1 MMPPRAWF
9 TRRTSGKP
17 LPEHLPPGQIR
28 PSRAWKLV
36 LLAGLLAA
44 CGAQPLAAD
53 PAITL
58 LPPTLAPT
66 ETPVASPTPAPYTDA
81 TPPIVLD
88 VPLPSPT
95 PLPATPSIGLPAERL
110 SIYEPG
116 PGSQAVSPLRVT
128 GFGGPSWEGRVRLRL
143 IGEQGDIL
151 ADRTTF
157 LQAMPDLAGRIYTD
171 LTFTFPSVAQ
181 AARLEV
187 RTFSTR
193 DGQMDHLT
201 TREVVLLTTGT
212 ALIYPAI
219 GGAEKIAIF
228 SPRANGY
235 VRGSP
240 VTVRGGGWLDTPGPL
255 RVEVLDRNGSV
266 VGSATATL
274 SASTPGEV
282 GRFEV
287 QVPYTLE
294 HSQYGRIAV
303 YEPAISPPGILHY
316 SSVDVYLAQ

>member
-1 MMPPRAWF
+1 MPE
-9 TRRTSGKP
+9 P
-17 LPEHLPPGQIR
+17 LPPEWIR
-28 PSRAWKLV
+28 PSHAWRLI
-36 LLAGLLAA
+36 LLAGLLSACNAPAA
-44 CGAQPLAAD
+44 AVDSTP
-53 PAITL
+53 TS
-58 LPPTLAPT
+58 LPPTPAPT
-66 ETPVASPTPAPYTDA
+66 ETPAASPTPPPYTDA

-95 PLPATPSIGLPAERL
+95 SLPATPSIGLPAERL

-128 GFGGPSWEGRVRLRL
+128 GFGGPSWQGRVRLRL

-157 LQAMPDLAGRIYTD
+157 LQAMPDLAGRIFTD
-171 LTFTFPSVAQ
+171 LEFTFPWVAQ
-181 AARLEV
+181 TARLEV

-193 DGQMDHLT
+193 DGQMDHLA
-201 TREVVLLTTGT
+201 TRPVVLLTTGT
-212 ALIYPAI
+212 ALVYPGI
-219 GGAEKIAIF
+219 GGAEKIAIS

-255 RVEVLDRNGSV
+255 VVEVLNRNGNV
-266 VGSATATL
+266 VGSATTPL
-274 SASTPGEV
+274 SASSPGEV
-282 GRFEV
+282 GSFEV
-287 QVPYTLE
+287 QVPYTLDA
-294 HSQYGRIAV
+294 SQYGRIAV
-303 YEPAISPPGILHY
+303 YELAVSPPGILHY

>member
-1 MMPPRAWF
+1 
-9 TRRTSGKP
+9 
-17 LPEHLPPGQIR
+17 LPEQIPPKRIR
-28 PSRAWKLV
+28 PSRAWRLV
-36 LLAGLLAA
+36 LLTGLLGA
-44 CGAQPLAAD
+44 CGVPPTVAVPTPSVAL
-53 PAITL
+53 
-58 LPPTLAPT
+58 PTLAPT
-66 ETPVASPTPAPYTDA
+66 ETVVASPSPPPYTDA

-95 PLPATPSIGLPAERL
+95 PIPATPSIGLPPERL

-128 GFGGPSWEGRVRLRL
+128 GFGGPSWQGRVRLRL

-171 LTFTFPSVAQ
+171 LAFSFPWVAQ
-181 AARLEV
+181 TARLEV
-187 RTFSTR
+187 RTYSTR

-201 TREVVLLTTGT
+201 TRTVVLLTTGT
-212 ALIYPAI
+212 ALVYPGI

-228 SPRANGY
+228 SPRANSY

-255 RVEVLDRNGSV
+255 VVDVLDRDGNV
-266 VGSATATL
+266 VGSATTPL
-274 SASTPGEV
+274 STSNLGEV
-282 GRFEV
+282 GGFEV
-287 QVPYTLE
+287 QVPYTLDN
-294 HSQYGRIAV
+294 SQYGRIAV

-316 SSVDVYLAQ
+316 SSVDVYLAR

>member
-1 MMPPRAWF
+1 M
-9 TRRTSGKP
+9 
-17 LPEHLPPGQIR
+17 PEHSLLKQIR
-28 PSRAWKLV
+28 SSRAWRLV
-36 LLAGLLAA
+36 LLAAWLGA
-44 CGAQPLAAD
+44 CGISPRVAN
-53 PAITL
+53 
-58 LPPTLAPT
+58 PTPSEMPQTPGPT
-66 ETPVASPTPAPYTDA
+66 ETLPASPTPPPYTDA

-95 PLPATPSIGLPAERL
+95 PPPATPSIGLPTERL

-128 GFGGPSWEGRVRLRL
+128 GFGGPSWQGRVRLRL
-143 IGEQGDIL
+143 IGEQGDLL

-171 LTFTFPSVAQ
+171 LTFTFPWVAQ
-181 AARLEV
+181 TARLEV

-212 ALIYPAI
+212 ALIYPAL

-255 RVEVLDRNGSV
+255 VVEVLDRNGNV
-266 VGSATATL
+266 VGSATAPL
-274 SASTPGEV
+274 STSNTGEV
-282 GRFEV
+282 GSFEV
-287 QVPYTLE
+287 QVPYSLE
-294 HSQYGRIAV
+294 NSQYGRIAV
-303 YEPAISPPGILHY
+303 YELAVSPPGILHY
-316 SSVDVYLAQ
+316 SSVDVYLAR

>member
-1 MMPPRAWF
+1 M
-9 TRRTSGKP
+9 
-17 LPEHLPPGQIR
+17 PEHLPPQGIG
-28 PSRAWKLV
+28 PSRAWRLV
-36 LLAGLLAA
+36 LLAGLLSA
-44 CGAQPLAAD
+44 CGTPPLVAGST
-53 PAITL
+53 PTP

-66 ETPVASPTPAPYTDA
+66 ETLAASPTPPPYTDA

-95 PLPATPSIGLPAERL
+95 PPPATPSVGLPAERL

-116 PGSQAVSPLRVT
+116 PGSQAVSPLHVT
-128 GFGGPSWEGRVRLRL
+128 GFGGPSWQGRVRLRL

-171 LTFTFPSVAQ
+171 LPFSFAWVAQ
-181 AARLEV
+181 TARLEV
-187 RTFSTR
+187 RTYSTR
-193 DGQMDHLT
+193 DGQMDHLA
-201 TREVVLLTTGT
+201 TRTLVLLTTGS

-255 RVEVLDRNGSV
+255 VVEVLDHNGTV
-266 VGSATATL
+266 VGSATAPL
-274 SASTPGEV
+274 STSSAGEV
-282 GRFEV
+282 GSFEV
-287 QVPYTLE
+287 QVPYTLD
-294 HSQYGRIAV
+294 SPQYGRIAV
-303 YEPAISPPGILHY
+303 YELAVSPPGILHY

>member
-1 MMPPRAWF
+1 MP
-9 TRRTSGKP
+9 
-17 LPEHLPPGQIR
+17 EYLPPEWIR
-28 PSRAWKLV
+28 PSRAWRLV
-36 LLAGLLAA
+36 LLAGLLGA
-44 CGAQPLAAD
+44 CGAPPQVAD
-53 PAITL
+53 STPSVV
-58 LPPTLAPT
+58 PPTLAPT
-66 ETPVASPTPAPYTDA
+66 ETLAASPTPPPYTDA

-95 PLPATPSIGLPAERL
+95 PIPATPSFGLPAERL

-128 GFGGPSWEGRVRLRL
+128 GFGGPSFQGRVRLRL

-171 LTFTFPSVAQ
+171 LSFSFPWVAQ
-181 AARLEV
+181 TARLEV

-201 TREVVLLTTGT
+201 TRTVVLLTTGT
-212 ALIYPAI
+212 ALVYPGI

-240 VTVRGGGWLDTPGPL
+240 VTVRGAGWLDTPGPL
-255 RVEVLDRNGSV
+255 VVEVLDRNGNV

-274 SASTPGEV
+274 STSNPGEA
-282 GRFEV
+282 GSFEV

-294 HSQYGRIAV
+294 NSQYGRIAV
-303 YEPAISPPGILHY
+303 YELAASPPGILHY
-316 SSVDVYLAQ
+316 SSVDVYLER

>member
-1 MMPPRAWF
+1 MVVDSMP
-9 TRRTSGKP
+9 TSSSST
-17 LPEHLPPGQIR
+17 H
-28 PSRAWKLV
+28 S
-36 LLAGLLAA
+36 
-44 CGAQPLAAD
+44 
-53 PAITL
+53 
-58 LPPTLAPT
+58 PT
-66 ETPVASPTPAPYTDA
+66 ETLAASPTPAPYTNA
-81 TPPIVLD
+81 TPAIVLD

-95 PLPATPSIGLPAERL
+95 PPPATPSIGLPAERL

-116 PGSQAVSPLRVT
+116 PGSEAVSPLRVI

-157 LQAMPDLAGRIYTD
+157 LQAMPDLPGRIYTD
-171 LTFTFPSVAQ
+171 LSFTFPWVAQ
-181 AARLEV
+181 TARLEV

-201 TREVVLLTTGT
+201 TRQVVLLTTGT
-212 ALIYPAI
+212 ALIYPAL

-255 RVEVLDRNGSV
+255 VIEVLDRNGNV
-266 VGSATATL
+266 VGSATTPL
-274 SASTPGEV
+274 STSKPGEV
-282 GRFEV
+282 GSFEV
-287 QVPYTLE
+287 QVPYTLDY
-294 HSQYGRIAV
+294 SQYGQIAV
-303 YEPAISPPGILHY
+303 YEAAISPPGILHY
-316 SSVDVYLAQ
+316 SSVDVYLAR